1 MFGTTNNKTT
11 FNQMQIETVEQPKQ
25 TSVESVGNAVLS
37 VQNLKVS
44 YGNFTAVQK
53 VSFCVYG
60 GEIFGLL
67 GPNGA
72 GKTST
77 LSAIE
82 GLLKPVEGSV
92 VIAGFDTS
100 EKPLHAKANIGV
112 QLQATSFQPELTVD
126 EILQLYAG
134 VYGVSLSKEKRA
146 RMLYDIKLENAAG
159 KRFGQLSGGQQ
170 QRVSLAIAILHQPQL
185 VLLDEPTTGLDPQS
199 RRQLWQRIEEM
210 RNRKHAILLT
220 THSMEEAEAVCDR
233 IAIIDHGRIIAIEA
247 PEAIIEKHRNDPEV
261 IRASRKG
268 KITLEDVFIGLTGT
282 AIRS

>member
-1 MFGTTNNKTT
+1 MEYAVTYQNTKTT
-11 FNQMQIETVEQPKQ
+11 SSTPANPILQVE
-25 TSVESVGNAVLS
+25 GLR
-37 VQNLKVS
+37 VS
-44 YGNFTAVQK
+44 YGSFVAVHGISFTVQ
-53 VSFCVYG
+53 G

-82 GLLKPVEGSV
+82 GLLRPSAGT
-92 VIAGFDTS
+92 IAVSGYPLK
-100 EKPLHAKANIGV
+100 ERPLHAKAHMGV
-112 QLQATSFQPELTVD
+112 QLQATSFQPELTVR
-126 EILQLYAG
+126 EIFQLYTG
-134 VYGVSLSKEKRA
+134 VYGVSLSKEKLEA
-146 RMLYDIKLENAAG
+146 LLKDIKLEDAAH

-170 QRVSLAIAILHQPQL
+170 QRVSLSIATLHHPEL

-199 RRQLWQRIEEM
+199 RRQLWERIEAL
-210 RNRKHAILLT
+210 RSRGHAILLT

-233 IAIIDHGRIIAIEA
+233 IAIIDHGHIIAIDS
-247 PEAIIEKHRNDPEV
+247 PQAIIDHHRNDPEV